1 MREFLR
7 RLLRQTDGGPGL
19 EFGFVFPIL
28 LILVLAIVDYG
39 LAIFQFMAVSNAAQV
54 GANYAVLIGYNPA
67 AIQAKVSAATGIA
80 AANITV
86 TELCGC
92 PSGTAI
98 TKVDNTCTP
107 ALPRCAG
114 DQPPGAYVT
123 VAISQPYS
131 PPAPGLPQVLK
142 ASSFVRVL
150 Q

>member
-54 GANYAVLIGYNPA
+54 GANYVVLNGFNPNT
-67 AIQAKVSAATGIA
+67 IQARLSAVTGIA

-86 TELCGC
+86 SELCGC
-92 PSGTAI
+92 PTGTAI
-98 TKVDNTCTP
+98 TKIDNTCTP

-123 VAISQPYS
+123 VTISEPYS
-131 PPAPGLPQVLK
+131 APAPGLPKEVK
-142 ASSFVRVL
+142 ASSFVRIL

>member
-7 RLLRQTDGGPGL
+7 RLLRQTNGGPGL
-19 EFGFVFPIL
+19 EFGIVFPIL

-39 LAIFQFMAVSNAAQV
+39 AAIFQFMAVSNAAQV
-54 GANYAVLIGYNPA
+54 GANYAVLIGYNPTT
-67 AIQAKVSAATGIA
+67 IQAKVNAATGIA
-80 AANITV
+80 TNNIYV

-92 PSGTAI
+92 PTGAAI
-98 TKVDNTCTP
+98 TKIDSTCTP

-114 DQPPGAYVT
+114 NQPPGAYVT
-123 VAISQPYS
+123 VTIKQPYS
-131 PPAPGLPQVLK
+131 PVAPGISSPLT